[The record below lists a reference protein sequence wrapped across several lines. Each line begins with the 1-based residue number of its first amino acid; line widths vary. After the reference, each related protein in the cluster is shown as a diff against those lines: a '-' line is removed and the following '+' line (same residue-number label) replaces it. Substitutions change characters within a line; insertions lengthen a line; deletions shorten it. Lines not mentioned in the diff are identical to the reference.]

1 MRKRPTIDVCGEKRK
16 EAGTGIPGVRPLGAG
31 IKHASTTSVWEVI
44 SLQPVELTWQLGEL
58 ADLHQLCG
66 SRNRE
71 VEDLRRYASLAQT
84 ISGDRLRYLVEQGQ
98 TPGFDPE
105 FLWYLRQWYTGGVL
119 EELKDMRGSVS
130 DERRQLLHLPSVDPA
145 RARLF
150 IDALGIDNLE
160 QLWAAGKDRRIQK
173 LPGLEAKTERT
184 ILREIESF
192 RNPGKPVSLGIALEA
207 GRHVEREL
215 LRLEQT
221 VRVELAGELRRWV
234 DAVHVVCLVAAV
246 DDSEGAAALFSGHPL
261 VQEVFN
267 HGQALCFR
275 MGAGLTAEI
284 HFTDNSSF
292 IERWW
297 RCTGSEAHVEG
308 VKRRLP
314 TAQTTFDDEE
324 ALYKAAG
331 LSYVEPELRENRGE
345 VELAEQDQLPAVLSL
360 GAIRADLHMHTD
372 ATDGV
377 STLEDMVSG
386 CMKKGY
392 SHMAIC
398 DHSASLTH
406 ANGLSRDRL
415 VEQGEEIERLR
426 ERLCFPILKG
436 IEVDILLDGR
446 LDYDDE
452 LLASMDLVIASIH
465 SGFPQDE
472 ETMTARL
479 VGAAQ
484 HPHVD
489 IIAHPTGRLV
499 CYREPYAVD
508 MERLL
513 AACRDYGTALEI
525 NAAPERLDLNE
536 HYTRQAM
543 GMGIPIV
550 INTDAHSVKQLDL
563 MRYGVHYSRRAWVTA
578 KECMNA
584 WSLDRLRKY
593 LELPKNK
600 RLQAIQADR
609 I

>member
-1 MRKRPTIDVCGEKRK
+1 M
-16 EAGTGIPGVRPLGAG
+16 
-31 IKHASTTSVWEVI
+31 
-44 SLQPVELTWQLGEL
+44 QPVELTWQLGEL

-84 ISGDRLRYLVEQGQ
+84 ISGDRLRYLVEQGH
-98 TPGFDPE
+98 TPGFDSA

-130 DERRQLLHLPSVDPA
+130 EERRQLLHLPSVDPA

-184 ILREIESF
+184 ILREIDSF

-246 DDSEGAAALFSGHPL
+246 DDPEKTEALFARHPL
-261 VQEVFN
+261 IQEILK
-267 HGQALCFR
+267 HEEALSFR

-284 HFTDNSSF
+284 YFTDRSGF
-292 IERWW
+292 VAHWW
-297 RCTGSEAHVEG
+297 RCTGSQGHVDAVE
-308 VKRRLP
+308 KRISKVRRAELP
-314 TAQTTFDDEE
+314 DEK
-324 ALYKAAG
+324 ALYEAG
-331 LSYVEPELRENRGE
+331 GLAYVEPELRENRGE
-345 VELAEQDQLPAVLSL
+345 VELAAQDRLPAVLSMDD
-360 GAIRADLHMHTD
+360 IRADLHMHTD

-377 STLEDMVSG
+377 SSLEDMVHA
-386 CMKKGY
+386 CIKKGY

-398 DHSASLTH
+398 DHSVSLTH

-426 ERLCFPILKG
+426 QRLCFPILKG

-499 CYREPYAVD
+499 CYREPYAID

-543 GMGIPIV
+543 GMGIPVV

-563 MRYGVHYSRRAWVTA
+563 MRYGVHYSRRSWVTA
-578 KECMNA
+578 QECMNA
-584 WSLDRLRKY
+584 WSLDRLRRY

-600 RLQAIQADR
+600 RLQAIEAGR